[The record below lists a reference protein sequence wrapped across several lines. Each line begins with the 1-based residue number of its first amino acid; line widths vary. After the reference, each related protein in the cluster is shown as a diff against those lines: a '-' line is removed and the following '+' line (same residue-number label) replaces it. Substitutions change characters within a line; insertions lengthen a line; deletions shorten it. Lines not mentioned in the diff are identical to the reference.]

1 MKIIKILNNNSAVVT
16 DNNIE
21 SVAMGKGLAFGKK
34 PGDIID
40 RNSVNRIYNL
50 KTNELT
56 ERLADILANVDIQVF
71 DFCKTQIDEMKIEL
85 DYILQDSIYI
95 NLTDHI
101 QATLR
106 RIHNNEHVI
115 NTLAMEIKR
124 FYPVEYR
131 LADRFIRNLN
141 KRFSVSLD
149 QNEAG
154 FVALHLIDASLNNS
168 NNSYSI
174 KITTM
179 IKDIVNI
186 VRRYFGIALD
196 EDSIYYYRFIC
207 HLRLFGQRL
216 FLNDELDN
224 LTLDAELL
232 QMISKKYEKS
242 YHCALLI
249 GRYIGEQYK
258 NEVTDSEI
266 LYLTIHI
273 QRIYEEYLKK
283 GEGDYYE

>member
-1 MKIIKILNNNSAVVT
+1 MKIIKILNNNSAVVV
-16 DNNIE
+16 DHNVE
-21 SVAMGKGLAFGKK
+21 SVAMGKGIAFGKK
-34 PGDIID
+34 IGDNID
-40 RNSVNRIYNL
+40 PSSVNRIYNL

-56 ERLADILANVDIQVF
+56 ERLADILANVDIAVF
-71 DFCKTQIDEMKIEL
+71 EFCRKQIDEMKIEL

-101 QATLR
+101 QATLNR
-106 RIHNNEHVI
+106 LKNNEHVV

-131 LADRFIRNLN
+131 LAARFIKNLN
-141 KRFSVSLD
+141 EKFNVNLD

-154 FVALHLIDASLNNS
+154 FVALHILDASLNGS

-224 LTLDAELL
+224 LTLDKELL
-232 QMISKKYEKS
+232 VLMSKKYNKS
-242 YHCALLI
+242 YHCAVLI
-249 GRYIGEQYK
+249 AKYITEQYQ
-258 NEVTDSEI
+258 NDVTDSEI

-283 GEGDYYE
+283 GEGDCYE